1 MYFVFAKQKAN
12 KIFSLFQYGS
22 STAVNTVLTFAER
35 KTSQEYESSQDTQVA
50 LAQLYAHVQS
60 MPESA
65 KKKKLLKQFNR
76 AGGITPSS
84 STRKGK
90 HTRSRTF
97 GESLKV
103 NIFIYLLFG
112 YVFHLCLSRWNQPM
126 TSNKMLFL
134 HQNFFLYFSY
144 FSMKI

>member
-1 MYFVFAKQKAN
+1 MYFPT
-12 KIFSLFQYGS
+12 LQYGS

-35 KTSQEYESSQDTQVA
+35 KSPEEFDSAQDTTVA

-76 AGGITPSS
+76 AGGMQSNS
-84 STRKGK
+84 AKKGK
-90 HTRSRTF
+90 HSRSRTF

-103 NIFIYLLFG
+103 RAVQTFLL
-112 YVFHLCLSRWNQPM
+112 
-126 TSNKMLFL
+126 
-134 HQNFFLYFSY
+134 LYFL
-144 FSMKI
+144 